1 MNLSAT
7 TIGPTVNA
15 QPVRRKRGRA
25 LGNTSAGPSISVR
38 TKDMAM
44 ATYVITMQGLTKTY
58 YRVAPDRRA
67 P

>member
-7 TIGPTVNA
+7 TIGPTVNV
-15 QPVRRKRGRA
+15 QLIRRTRGGA
-25 LGNTSAGPSISVR
+25 LGNTSAGPPISVR

-44 ATYVITMQGLTKTY
+44 ATSVSTMQGLTKTY
-58 YRVAPDRRA
+58 DRIAPDRRA